1 MVSRKKKD
9 DFESAH
15 PMVRVEWRDSANMG
29 RWRPLSDVK
38 DEPAY
43 LDCVS
48 VGFLLREGDDG
59 VLLAGTHDT
68 QKDPGDTNVNAPHV
82 IPKGAVTSIKRLR
95 VSGKK

>member
-1 MVSRKKKD
+1 MTRVRKKKD

-29 RWRPLSDVK
+29 RWRSLSEIES
-38 DEPAY
+38 EPAY

-48 VGFLLREGDDG
+48 VGFLLREGEDG
-59 VLLAGTHDT
+59 LLMAGTYDI
-68 QKDPGDTNVNAPHV
+68 QKNPDDTNVNAPHV

-95 VSGKK
+95 ISG